1 MADIRLVCPHCGKEM
16 FVSEHVSVPSLPC
29 AACKKDIPMAGPAKA
44 VASLGLKKQ
53 PVPEE
58 QAAETQQPQ
67 SAAPV
72 RPVEGRS
79 AKRAAWRS
87 RQNRKAMLSS
97 LHLALSI
104 ILFVVLAAAAA
115 AFRFWYAPRY
125 LPSLNVQYYGVWIIA
140 MAYVAIVI
148 AAIKDNMFDALLC
161 LVVPLY
167 VFYYII
173 AVSSAVYLRAVVAA
187 LLIGFGYDFSM
198 FAKTQSEKA
207 ISAVDAWIREQ

>member
-29 AACKKDIPMAGPAKA
+29 AACKKDIPIAGPAKTLPA
-44 VASLGLKKQ
+44 LSLKK
-53 PVPEE
+53 PPAPEE
-58 QAAETQQPQ
+58 QVEEKPVSHS
-67 SAAPV
+67 SAPA
-72 RPVEGRS
+72 RPVERRN
-79 AKRAAWRS
+79 AIRAAWRA

-97 LHLALSI
+97 FHLTLST
-104 ILFVVLAAAAA
+104 ILFCILAAAAA
-115 AFRFWYAPRY
+115 AFRFWYAPRF
-125 LPSLNVQYYGVWIIA
+125 LPLPEVQVYGVWIIGL
-140 MAYVAIVI
+140 AYAAIVI

-167 VFYYII
+167 VFYYLF

-198 FAKTQSEKA
+198 FAKVQSEKA
-207 ISAVDAWIREQ
+207 MDAVNIWIREQ

>member
-1 MADIRLVCPHCGKEM
+1 
-16 FVSEHVSVPSLPC
+16 
-29 AACKKDIPMAGPAKA
+29 
-44 VASLGLKKQ
+44 
-53 PVPEE
+53 
-58 QAAETQQPQ
+58 
-67 SAAPV
+67 
-72 RPVEGRS
+72 
-79 AKRAAWRS
+79 
-87 RQNRKAMLSS
+87 
-97 LHLALSI
+97 
-104 ILFVVLAAAAA
+104 
-115 AFRFWYAPRY
+115 
-125 LPSLNVQYYGVWIIA
+125 

-207 ISAVDAWIREQ
+207 ISAVDAWIREPCSCAY